1 MNETYPD
8 ILEES
13 LRKKFQLLRELEQES
28 LTQRDILKDT
38 EGLDS
43 DAFDEAYVRKEELIR
58 QLEELNEGFA
68 DVYDRVKIELE
79 QDKHKYA
86 PRIKKMQELIREIT
100 DLSNTI
106 EAQERRN
113 KRLAET
119 WFSSHRSKLNQNR
132 KTNQAVL
139 DYYLNMNNSRITPP
153 QFYDKKH

>member
-1 MNETYPD
+1 MNETYLD

-13 LRKKFQLLRELEQES
+13 LQKKFMVLRELEKES
-28 LTQRDILKDT
+28 LAQRDILKNT
-38 EGLDS
+38 EGIDS
-43 DAFDEAYVRKEELIR
+43 EAFDEAYVRKGELIR
-58 QLEELNEGFA
+58 QLEELNTGFA

-86 PRIKKMQELIREIT
+86 SRIRKMQEIIREIT
-100 DLSNTI
+100 DLGNSI

-119 WFSSHRSKLNQNR
+119 WFSSQRTKLNQNR